1 MRLPLALLM
10 FAVLLVAAPGRGH
23 AETLILTNAD
33 LTAETFPPA
42 AESIRSHMLDGGA
55 HAGLSTAQKDRI
67 DHFLDRIEGYL
78 ASGQPRDRPK
88 IGQLQLRI
96 NAMLTPEV
104 AGTHNTSEMI
114 CRREKP
120 VGSRIVQTVCYD
132 RQALEDGSRRLQT
145 ELIHIDEPG
154 GTFD

>member
-1 MRLPLALLM
+1 MRLPVAHLVIALAL
-10 FAVLLVAAPGRGH
+10 AATAGLAE

-33 LTAETFPPA
+33 LTVETFPPA
-42 AESIRSHMLDGGA
+42 AESIRSHMLEGGA

-67 DHFLDRIEGYL
+67 DHFLARIEGYL

-104 AGTHNTSEMI
+104 AGTHNTSEML

-120 VGSRIVQTVCYD
+120 IGSRIVQTVCYD
-132 RQALEDGSRRLQT
+132 RQALEDNARQLQT
-145 ELIHIDEPG
+145 ELINMEEPG
-154 GTFD
+154 GTYD